1 MLAFALAVLLGLGAP
16 LTVLQILLVNLLL
29 DGLPAAALG
38 VDPPER
44 TVMARPPR
52 PPSEGLL
59 DRVRAGCWSAARRSA
74 WRSSPPS

>member
-1 MLAFALAVLLGLGAP
+1 MLAFALAVVIGLGAP

-38 VDPPER
+38 VDPPEK

-52 PPSEGLL
+52 APG
-59 DRVRAGCWSAARRSA
+59 
-74 WRSSPPS
+74 